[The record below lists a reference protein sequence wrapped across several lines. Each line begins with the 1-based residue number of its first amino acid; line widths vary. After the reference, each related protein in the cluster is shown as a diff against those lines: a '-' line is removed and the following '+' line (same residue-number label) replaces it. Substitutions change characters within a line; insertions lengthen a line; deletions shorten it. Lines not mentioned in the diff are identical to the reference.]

1 MIVKFENLIK
11 QINFN
16 ILQKRGDYRVLQ
28 KILDEK
34 TEKNNGNME

>member
-16 ILQKRGDYRVLQ
+16 ILRKRGDYCVLQ
-28 KILDEK
+28 KILKEK